1 LRPVGTTAESVL
13 VFHDSVRNL
22 VLRRLR
28 GETLHMQERVKG
40 MVDLLEIYHA
50 RRLRDQVIGQLKRLA
65 DAETAG
71 QVSDARVLRHAA
83 RYYEAALVTVA
94 ALLDS
99 LGDRRPY
106 D

>member
-1 LRPVGTTAESVL
+1 
-13 VFHDSVRNL
+13 
-22 VLRRLR
+22 
-28 GETLHMQERVKG
+28 
-40 MVDLLEIYHA
+40 
-50 RRLRDQVIGQLKRLA
+50 VIGQLKRLA